1 VLENTEPA
9 SKVMKVSDVM
19 TCGVISVAPETDVHD
34 AAELMLKH
42 RISGAPVIDRD
53 GRLVGVVS
61 EGDFLRRAE
70 TGTERKK
77 TPWYDAFFG
86 SGEAASAYARAHG
99 LKVRDVM
106 TAKPITVGEDTP
118 LHEVVDLMER
128 HRIKRLP
135 VLHGGRVVGIVSR
148 ANLLRAFASI
158 HRTAPQVSKDDDAI
172 KNQILSAMRNETWTA
187 GVLVDITV
195 RDGVVDLWGTV
206 DDGSQR
212 QALRVL
218 IESTPGVKRVE
229 DHLAWTPVTP
239 F

>member
-1 VLENTEPA
+1 
-9 SKVMKVSDVM
+9 MKVSDVM
-19 TCGVISVAPETDVHD
+19 TREVISVDPETGVRD
-34 AAELMLKH
+34 AVELMLKN
-42 RISGAPVIDRD
+42 RISGAPVVD
-53 GRLVGVVS
+53 GDGKLVGVVS

-86 SGEAASAYARAHG
+86 SGEAASAYVRAHG

-106 TAKPITVGEDTP
+106 TAKPITVGEDAP
-118 LHEVVDLMER
+118 LHDVVDLMER

-135 VLHGGRVVGIVSR
+135 VVRGGRVVGIVSR
-148 ANLLRAFASI
+148 ANLLRALASI
-158 HRTAPQVSKDDDAI
+158 HRTAPHVSKDDDAI
-172 KNQILSAMRNETWTA
+172 KDQILAALRKESWSA
-187 GVLVDITV
+187 GILIDIVV

-206 DDGSQR
+206 DDGPQR
-212 QALRVL
+212 HALRVL
-218 IESTPGVKRVE
+218 IESTPGVKRLE